1 MIRNNI
7 DFKINRCV
15 LFYSVR
21 YLKKILKNVNM
32 FFFSYIYTSL
42 PSTFNNSDI
51 VLDENRYILNIGFY
65 HSKYVSLENDV
76 NKSVTVCR
84 FSYSA

>member
-1 MIRNNI
+1 MCIVLLCTV
-7 DFKINRCV
+7 FKKNT
-15 LFYSVR
+15 
-21 YLKKILKNVNM
+21 KKCKHV
-32 FFFSYIYTSL
+32 FFSYIYTSL

-84 FSYSA
+84 FSYSAWKDTCIQ

>member
-1 MIRNNI
+1 MLTS
-7 DFKINRCV
+7 
-15 LFYSVR
+15 LFFHIFNY
-21 YLKKILKNVNM
+21 
-32 FFFSYIYTSL
+32 L

-84 FSYSA
+84 FSY